1 VEIRDRFT
9 APSPRDPPNYM
20 DSIDFEIL
28 SLIQNDARAAHATV
42 GERLGLTAPAVHAR
56 IKRLERDGIIRGYLT
71 AIDPIAVNQ
80 TLLVFVRVT
89 TNSKRGDEDK
99 FENFVRHQANI
110 LECHD
115 ISGED
120 SYLLKI
126 RVESPTSLRQ
136 LLYRIRDFPGVERT
150 VTSIS
155 LCTIKELG
163 GPPLTAPVS
172 ESESSVQSAQR

>member
-1 VEIRDRFT
+1 
-9 APSPRDPPNYM
+9 M

-28 SLIQNDARAAHATV
+28 ALIQNDARAAHATV

-56 IKRLERDGIIRGYLT
+56 IKRLEREGTIRGYLT

-99 FENFVRHQANI
+99 FENFVRQQANI

-126 RVESPTSLRQ
+126 RVESPSLLRQ

-155 LCTIKELG
+155 LCTIKEMG
-163 GPPLTAPVS
+163 GPPLLAPVP
-172 ESESSVQSAQR
+172 ESESSPVEEARR